1 MTTVEG
7 LTAKASTVVGIVV
20 IVVSILS
27 SSLTTYFALAAKM
40 DLLHE
45 RMATMQ
51 TRLKTLEDQGA
62 AQERLLADLL
72 TTLRVKGVIQ

>member
-20 IVVSILS
+20 VVVSVVS

-40 DLLHE
+40 DLLNE

-51 TRLKTLEDQGA
+51 TRLERLEDRSA
-62 AQERLLADLL
+62 SHERLLADLL
-72 TTLRVKGVIQ
+72 VTLRVKGVIQ